1 MTDISEQQAAFAEA
15 FVANGGNG
23 TQAAISAGYSE
34 ISARQMAYKL
44 TRNQKVMDAIRA
56 EQRRLLS
63 GNLATKALAVL
74 EAILDNADAPLG
86 VKVDACKTLLDRGGL
101 TAKAAETEPEAEK
114 PASEMSL
121 AELEAAVARITAA
134 QRAEAA

>member
-74 EAILDNADAPLG
+74 EAILDNAEAPLG

-101 TAKAAETEPEAEK
+101 TQKAAETEPEAEK
-114 PASEMSL
+114 PVSEMSL
-121 AELEAAVARITAA
+121 ADLEAAVARITA